1 MARPLWFVELI
12 KKTFP
17 QVRGIAKLTNVPI
30 IGKVIEKLLFED
42 DEIIY
47 LTKDNIIQ
55 RVIQIDKSL
64 DQPLETVLPSQIVEY
79 FIKKA
84 NYHWIMNYC
93 ICRSSKNCEDYPIDY
108 GCLFLGEAALGI
120 NPHLGR
126 RVSKDEAL
134 EYVKKCREAGLIHLI
149 GRNKLDAMWLNVS
162 PGNKLLTIC
171 NCCPCCCLWR
181 ILPDI
186 TPRIGSKIS
195 GMSGVEVKVTDEC
208 VGCGTCTEGV
218 CFVDAIHLR
227 NERAVIG
234 VDCRGCGRCVEICP
248 NNAIELTLSE
258 SDYFDDAIERIS
270 AVVDVE

>member
-30 IGKVIEKLLFED
+30 IGKIIDKLLFEGD
-42 DEIIY
+42 DIIY
-47 LTKDNIIQ
+47 LPKDNVVEQI
-55 RVIQIDKSL
+55 IQIDRTL
-64 DQPLETVLPSQIVEY
+64 DQPTETVLPSQIVEH

-93 ICRSSKNCEDYPIDY
+93 ICRKSNDCKDYPIDY

-120 NPHLGR
+120 NPQLGR
-126 RVSKDEAL
+126 RVSKEEAL
-134 EYVKKCREAGLIHLI
+134 EHVKKCREAGLIHLI
-149 GRNKLDAMWLNVS
+149 GRNKLDAMWLNVN
-162 PGNKLLTIC
+162 PGNKLLSIC

-186 TPRIGSKIS
+186 TPEIGRKVTKL
-195 GMSGVEVKVTDEC
+195 SGVEVTVTDRC
-208 VGCGTCTEGV
+208 IGCGTCTENV
-218 CFVDAIHLR
+218 CFVDAIHLQDS
-227 NERAVIG
+227 RAVIG
-234 VDCRGCGRCVEICP
+234 VECRGCGRCVEVCP
-248 NNAIELTLSE
+248 NNAIEFKLTNTDFLNDSI
-258 SDYFDDAIERIS
+258 DRIS

>member
-30 IGKVIEKLLFED
+30 IGKLIDKLLFEG

-47 LTKDNIIQ
+47 LTKDNVVEQ
-55 RVIQIDKSL
+55 VIQVDKTL
-64 DQPLETVLPSQIVEY
+64 DQPIETVLPSQIVEH

-93 ICRSSKNCEDYPIDY
+93 ICRKSNNCQNYPIDY

-126 RVSKDEAL
+126 RVSKEEAL
-134 EYVKKCREAGLIHLI
+134 EYVKKCREAGLVHMI
-149 GRNKLDAMWLNVS
+149 GRNKLDAMWLNVN
-162 PGNKLLTIC
+162 PGNKLLSIC

-181 ILPDI
+181 VLPDI
-186 TPRIGSKIS
+186 SPKIGRKITK
-195 GMSGVEVKVTDEC
+195 MSGVEVKVTERC
-208 VGCGTCTEGV
+208 VGCGTCTEGI
-218 CFVDAIHLR
+218 CFVDAIHLV
-227 NERAVIG
+227 NGRAVIG
-234 VDCRGCGRCVEICP
+234 AECRGCGRCVEICP
-248 NNAIELTLSE
+248 NDAIELTLSGT
-258 SDYFDDAIERIS
+258 DFFKDAVDRIS

>member
-30 IGKVIEKLLFED
+30 IGKVIDKLLFEGD
-42 DEIIY
+42 DIIY
-47 LTKDNIIQ
+47 LPKDNVIEQIIQ
-55 RVIQIDKSL
+55 VDKTL
-64 DQPLETVLPSQIVEY
+64 DRPVETVLPSQIVEH

-93 ICRSSKNCEDYPIDY
+93 ICRKSNECKDYPIDY

-126 RVSKDEAL
+126 KVSKEEAL
-134 EYVKKCREAGLIHLI
+134 EHVKKCREAGLVHLI
-149 GRNKLDAMWLNVS
+149 GRNKLDAMWLNVN
-162 PGNKLLTIC
+162 PGNKLLSIC

-181 ILPDI
+181 VLPDVS
-186 TPRIGSKIS
+186 PEIGSKITR
-195 GMSGVEVKVTDEC
+195 MSGVEVKVTDRC
-208 VGCGTCTEGV
+208 IGCGTCTEDI
-218 CFVDAIHLR
+218 CFVNAINLK
-227 NERAVIG
+227 NGRAVIG
-234 VDCRGCGRCVEICP
+234 DECRGCGRCVEVCP
-248 NNAIELTLSE
+248 NNAIELKLMNTDFLN
-258 SDYFDDAIERIS
+258 DAIDRIS

>member
-42 DEIIY
+42 DDIIY

-234 VDCRGCGRCVEICP
+234 ADCRGCGRCVEICP

>member
-30 IGKVIEKLLFED
+30 IGKIIDKLLFEGD
-42 DEIIY
+42 DIIY
-47 LTKDNIIQ
+47 LPKDNVVEH
-55 RVIQIDKSL
+55 VIQINRTL
-64 DQPLETVLPSQIVEY
+64 DQPVETVLPSQIVEH

-93 ICRSSKNCEDYPIDY
+93 ICRKSNDCKDYPIDY

-120 NPHLGR
+120 NPQLGR
-126 RVSKDEAL
+126 RVSKEEAL
-134 EYVKKCREAGLIHLI
+134 EHVKKCREAGLIHLI
-149 GRNKLDAMWLNVS
+149 GRNKLDAMWLNVN
-162 PGNKLLTIC
+162 PGNKLLSIC

-186 TPRIGSKIS
+186 TPEIGRKVTR
-195 GMSGVEVKVTDEC
+195 MSGVEVIVTDQC
-208 VGCGTCTEGV
+208 IGCGTCTENV
-218 CFVDAIHLR
+218 CFVDAIHL
-227 NERAVIG
+227 EHGRAVIG
-234 VDCRGCGRCVEICP
+234 SDCRGCGRCVEACP
-248 NNAIELTLSE
+248 NDAIELKLANIDFLNDSI
-258 SDYFDDAIERIS
+258 DRIS